1 VLDPKASRPSRL
13 QTPCS
18 PHHRSSGGDLWL
30 RAPLLR
36 FVRPFNASGW
46 LRPLSRQRA
55 GSNRGFACRFVP
67 SSSFLRPRRFA
78 PQSIPVRVS
87 PHNVPGVRFTLQ
99 GLPASRGP
107 LRYRRD
113 LPLLNLMVG
122 SASAVTSA
130 STCHRSFRGLLVEA
144 TVVAHIRF
152 PSCEDSSPS
161 WASLCGT
168 SLRPLVSL
176 PEGGSICDRSFGP
189 VTCSEL

>member
-1 VLDPKASRPSRL
+1 M
-13 QTPCS
+13 
-18 PHHRSSGGDLWL
+18 
-30 RAPLLR
+30 R

-46 LRPLSRQRA
+46 LRPPSRQQA
-55 GSNRGFACRFVP
+55 GSSRGFACRFVP
-67 SSSFLRPRRFA
+67 SSPFLRPRRFA

-113 LPLLNLMVG
+113 LPLLSLMMG
-122 SASAVTSA
+122 SASTVTSA
-130 STCHRSFRGLLVEA
+130 STHHRHFRGLLIEA

-161 WASLCGT
+161 GLLSLGPRSARLPRSPKGARCATGRSVPSRIPNCERASRT
-168 SLRPLVSL
+168 ARRPVS
-176 PEGGSICDRSFGP
+176 R
-189 VTCSEL
+189 